1 MKNAEAANRE
11 GLLAEAPERTVAQ
24 PLGIALAIL
33 GKLYDCL
40 RDRRRQGV
48 FAVGQPEP
56 GQRRLECRRQVGNVF
71 RTKRVVVFEDCSDW
85 HVQPR
90 NRTPH
95 VKSSIFYTGGVKD

>member
-71 RTKRVVVFEDCSDW
+71 RTKRVVVFEDRSDR
-85 HVQPR
+85 HVQPC
-90 NRTPH
+90 NPTPH
-95 VKSSIFYTGGVKD
+95 VRRSIFYRGGVKD